1 MYINNKNIKRPKKVQ
16 LVGLFLIGFF
26 VTACNGED
34 NKTDLESHSIKPQS
48 LLSGSDASMP
58 DSSFTVEDSITADSS
73 ITTEDSITADGSI
86 TTEDSIIADGSFAAD
101 GSSSIEETDSA
112 NEIKTWHGQDFGFV
126 SADHPAI
133 NKIEALIALGKINA
147 ATISYRN
154 TSTFLSSQ
162 ASDNDVTLRSGHA
175 AASINEDVLDL
186 YDSLELVFRNN
197 NIKPFKDSLEQ
208 LAKPET
214 IEIYTRN
221 SNDEVTR
228 KQKNDITQASRIIS
242 ASISNAIS
250 VLEPTRK
257 EYILAGSAMLNE
269 SGKNLQDALSKDGK
283 ITNPSKHQL
292 SISQIDGAL
301 SLIPE
306 FAVDACEKQRQI
318 SKTYRD
324 NTNEIAEQLMSF
336 DNKPA
341 KEGASDIYELAKE
354 TENMAKTLPEK
365 DQDICK

>member
-1 MYINNKNIKRPKKVQ
+1 MYINNKKLKRLKKRHI
-16 LVGLFLIGFF
+16 VGLLFTVLF
-26 VTACNGED
+26 VSACNSD
-34 NKTDLESHSIKPQS
+34 SNNSDSVSHTAKPQS
-48 LLSGSDASMP
+48 LLS
-58 DSSFTVEDSITADSS
+58 SSGTSISENTG
-73 ITTEDSITADGSI
+73 ADGSN
-86 TTEDSIIADGSFAAD
+86 EVAKPGSPD
-101 GSSSIEETDSA
+101 
-112 NEIKTWHGQDFGFV
+112 EIKTWHGQDYGFV

-154 TSTFLSSQ
+154 TSTYLSSQ
-162 ASDNDVTLRSGHA
+162 ASDSDVILWSGHA
-175 AASINEDVLDL
+175 AASINEDVLDI
-186 YDSLELVFRNN
+186 YDSLELVFKNN

-221 SNDEVTR
+221 SNDKVIR
-228 KQKNDITQASRIIS
+228 QQKNDIIQASRVIS
-242 ASISNAIS
+242 ASILNAVS
-250 VLEPTRK
+250 VLEPSRK

-269 SGKNLQDALSKDGK
+269 SGKNLQDALSKDGI

-292 SISQIDGAL
+292 GISQIDGAL
-301 SLIPE
+301 SLIPK
-306 FAVDACEKQRQI
+306 FAIDVCEKQRLI
-318 SKTYRD
+318 SQTYKN
-324 NTNEIAEQLMSF
+324 NTNEIVEQLMSF

-341 KEGASDIYELAKE
+341 QAGVSDIYALAKQ